1 MPPPSALKWLQID
14 LGAIAR
20 NLRWV
25 RGRLERGT
33 GLMAVVKADAYGH
46 GAVEV
51 ARLALKRGA
60 DSLGVLTLAEAAEL
74 RRAGIR
80 SRIVALCPPPPGEA
94 AEILRLKVEP
104 TVDSPALARALSRAF
119 PGKAPAAVHVDLD
132 YGLGR
137 WGLPP
142 RELDGFLAWLKRLP
156 GVRPAG
162 LCAHLDYVPGKNA
175 VEAEEKLRQFARLA
189 ARAKSAFPGLDRHC
203 ANSSILLDFPHWQKD
218 LVRIGNLLYGINP
231 TSKPA
236 PLRSPLRLCA
246 RIVSVREI
254 GKGRSIGYASE
265 YVAPRR
271 MRVAALA
278 VGYADGLTMEPA
290 ERFIGLGGGFH
301 YWGRLRGLKAPF
313 IGRCGIG
320 HVLLDVSAVS
330 GARPGD
336 IVTLPIR
343 RTAASP
349 RLPRIYVG

>member
-1 MPPPSALKWLQID
+1 MLSFPKWLEID

-33 GLMAVVKADAYGH
+33 ELMAVVKADAYGH

-51 ARLALKRGA
+51 ARLALERGA
-60 DSLGVLTLAEAAEL
+60 DCLGVLTLSEAAQL

-80 SRIVALCPPPPGEA
+80 ARIVALCPPLPREA
-94 AEILRLKVEP
+94 AEALRLRVEP
-104 TVDSPALARALSRAF
+104 TVDSPALARALARGAS
-119 PGKAPAAVHVDLD
+119 GKPPVPVHVDLD

-142 RELDGFLAWLKRLP
+142 KELEGFLAWLKRLP

-189 ARAKSAFPGLDRHC
+189 ARAKAAFPALVRHC

-218 LVRIGNLLYGINP
+218 MVRVGNLLYGINP

-236 PLRSPLRLCA
+236 PLRNPWRLCA

-290 ERFIGLGGGFH
+290 ERFIGFGGGFH
-301 YWGRLRGLKAPF
+301 YWGWLRGRKAPF

-320 HVLLDVSAVS
+320 HVLLDVSAVPA
-330 GARPGD
+330 ARPGD
-336 IVTLPIR
+336 VVTLPIR
-343 RTAASP
+343 RTAASS
-349 RLPRIYVG
+349 RLPRVYK